1 MTRLRR
7 LAPICLVIAAAFG
20 LVGCGETPGDVL
32 PDPRDGRSG
41 LQMSGL
47 VGDRQIA
54 VSDGLP
60 DVNFGDCDTPD
71 GPDRDLC
78 VITEDISGELVVLI
92 VENPD
97 VLVAGERVAIADVPC
112 QAVRDCDE
120 VADTAVVDVAVG
132 TATSRTRAVSGQITV
147 EVAEPLQ
154 RYRGTFDLRL
164 PEGNLSGNFDLIPR
178 PDELR

>member
-1 MTRLRR
+1 MRLSP
-7 LAPICLVIAAAFG
+7 LTPICLVIAAVLA
-20 LVGCGETPGDVL
+20 LAGCGDTPGDVL

-41 LQMSGL
+41 LQMSGI
-47 VGDRQIA
+47 VGNRQIA

-60 DVNFGDCDTPD
+60 EVNFGDCDVAD

-78 VITEDISGELVVLI
+78 VITQDISGELVVLI
-92 VENPD
+92 FENPD

-120 VADTAVVDVAVG
+120 VVEAAVVDVAVG
-132 TATSRTRAVSGQITV
+132 TATSRTRAVSGQVTI
-147 EVAEPLQ
+147 EVAEPLA

-164 PEGNLSGNFDLIPR
+164 PDGNLSGHFDLIPR
-178 PDELR
+178 PDELS